1 MSFLWLPDLVG
12 LVLKEIYCRMS
23 KELHWSLDCFK
34 LLTKKN
40 MSCNSKVI
48 IRGSRCS
55 FMRRFLYSSELSL
68 RMNLVALHWI
78 CSKLLISL
86 IKAGFQIWEP

>member
-1 MSFLWLPDLVG
+1 MSFLWLSDLVR

-40 MSCNSKVI
+40 MSCNSRVI

-55 FMRRFLYSSELSL
+55 FMRRLFITAKQICCVLSGY
-68 RMNLVALHWI
+68 HG
-78 CSKLLISL
+78 CSHAVVI
-86 IKAGFQIWEP
+86 IKKFT

>member
-12 LVLKEIYCRMS
+12 LVLKAIYCRMS

-40 MSCNSKVI
+40 MSCNSRVI
-48 IRGSRCS
+48 KGGADVVS
-55 FMRRFLYSSELSL
+55 
-68 RMNLVALHWI
+68 
-78 CSKLLISL
+78 
-86 IKAGFQIWEP
+86 